1 MKSFDEFW
9 DKFAIGL
16 NADENEA
23 QSIWEAGAQSR
34 QAEIDC
40 LKVQLDGANERA
52 MMTLN
57 HKNKMVEK
65 KDREIDELKKR
76 IDTALN
82 KSKDFY
88 DFGDGESAMAFCN
101 EIINILKGNQ
111 S

>member
-1 MKSFDEFW
+1 MTSFDEFW

-57 HKNKMVEK
+57 HKNKMVEEK
-65 KDREIDELKKR
+65 GREIDELKKR
-76 IDTALN
+76 IDEAMWLLN
-82 KSKDFY
+82 TRHHNADVS
-88 DFGDGESAMAFCN
+88 N
-101 EIINILKGNQ
+101 IILRMHKILKGNQ